1 MVQKKFS
8 WNFPLCIIIPALQNW
23 AVKRLVLNCY
33 RQQNGSIT
41 NQRRDIIII
50 LTPKTKNRCTLQWW
64 PLSPLSTHSD
74 LKSEKSA
81 ILSKEAPTL
90 TFFEIFFLTSHIHTY
105 LFHYFTFLVQCA
117 IFGKIFHF
125 AAKKIDCT
133 MVIFLCVT
141 ILNRIF
147 YWTQTTLQKMPFSR
161 KLVKKFFVREK
172 EK

>member
-1 MVQKKFS
+1 MYYHSSFTKLSRQKVSTKLLPTTKWQHHKPKEGYNHYFD
-8 WNFPLCIIIPALQNW
+8 A
-23 AVKRLVLNCY
+23 K
-33 RQQNGSIT
+33 
-41 NQRRDIIII
+41 NQ
-50 LTPKTKNRCTLQWW
+50 KNRCTIQWW